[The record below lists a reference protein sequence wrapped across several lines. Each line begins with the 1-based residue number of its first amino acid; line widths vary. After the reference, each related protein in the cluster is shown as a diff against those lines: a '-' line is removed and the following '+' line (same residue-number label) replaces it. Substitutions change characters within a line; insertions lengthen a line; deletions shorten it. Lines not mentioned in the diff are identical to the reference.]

1 MADKVQ
7 FDLVSPEK
15 ILVSQAV
22 DMVVVPGSEGDFGVL
37 PGHSP
42 LMALLRPGV
51 ITTYEGA
58 QATQK
63 IFVASGFAEV
73 NPAGV
78 IVLAEAAD
86 ELGQLTLDK
95 VRQELADAEEDL
107 QTAKSPS
114 DSERTRLEEAVTVA
128 RARVEALSTA

>member
-15 ILVSQAV
+15 VLVSQAV
-22 DMVVVPGSEGDFGVL
+22 DMVVVPGSEGDFGIL

-42 LMALLRPGV
+42 VMALLRPGV
-51 ITTYEGA
+51 ITTYDGSS
-58 QATQK
+58 ATQK

-73 NPAGV
+73 NPNGV

-86 ELGQLTLDK
+86 ELSKTNADRA
-95 VRQELADAEEDL
+95 RQQLADAEEDL
-107 QTAKSPS
+107 QSARDPNET
-114 DSERTRLEEAVTVA
+114 ERGRLEQAVVVA
-128 RARVEALSTA
+128 RARVEAVNAA